1 MKQWRSLIAVALA
14 AVLAL
19 SLGCTRYQRRPLSFR
34 APSTYANY
42 QVVEGAGI
50 GARVIADRREARE
63 AFGFDII
70 EAGVLPVQ
78 VVISNAG
85 KAPLTIVA
93 DQSFLV
99 ELNGETWQILKRKL
113 AIERVEKTTGWGEI
127 GPRAGRGALLG
138 TAAGALIG
146 VAIGVVTDQH
156 TVDALGTGALLGAA
170 GGGIIG
176 GAAGATDKDI
186 GRNIAEDLR
195 DASLENKVVEPG
207 QLGHGILFFPA
218 EALRPARLKL
228 RLKNASTG
236 ALHDLEFE
244 F

>member
-1 MKQWRSLIAVALA
+1 MKHWRSVTAVALGV
-14 AVLAL
+14 VLAL

-34 APSTYANY
+34 APSAYPNY
-42 QVVEGAGI
+42 HVVEGAGI
-50 GARVIADRREARE
+50 GARVIADRHEARE

-70 EAGVLPVQ
+70 EAGLLPVQ

-99 ELNGETWQILKRKL
+99 ESDGETWQILKRKL
-113 AIERVEKTTGWGEI
+113 AVERIEKTTGWGEI
-127 GPRAGRGALLG
+127 GPGAGKGALLG
-138 TAAGALIG
+138 AAAGALVG

-156 TVDALGTGALLGAA
+156 TVEALGKGALLGGA
-170 GGGIIG
+170 GGGVIG
-176 GAAGATDKDI
+176 GTAGAVDQDV

-195 DASLENKVVEPG
+195 DASLENKVIEPG
-207 QLGHGILFFPA
+207 HLGHGILFFPG
-218 EALRPARLKL
+218 EARQPARLKL

-236 ALHDLEFE
+236 ALHDLELVF
-244 F
+244 